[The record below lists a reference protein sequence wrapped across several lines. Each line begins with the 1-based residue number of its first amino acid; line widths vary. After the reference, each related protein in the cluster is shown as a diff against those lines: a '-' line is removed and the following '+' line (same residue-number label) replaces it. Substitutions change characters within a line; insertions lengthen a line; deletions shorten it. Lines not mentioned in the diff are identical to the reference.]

1 MSSGRS
7 SAMFT
12 TDLSQFA
19 GGGRSSG
26 LLVKPSFN
34 NLKVY
39 NNSNLSVNLKESSL
53 ILNKSDSLL
62 QNGVMSFHQSILYDP
77 QFNNINVT
85 K

>member
-19 GGGRSSG
+19 RGRSSG

-39 NNSNLSVNLKESSL
+39 NNSNVKESSL

-62 QNGVMSFHQSILYDP
+62 QNGVTSFHQSILYDP

-85 K
+85 KK

>member
-12 TDLSQFA
+12 TDLSHFA
-19 GGGRSSG
+19 GGRSSG

-39 NNSNLSVNLKESSL
+39 NNSNFNIDVKESSL
-53 ILNKSDSLL
+53 TLNKSDSLL
-62 QNGVMSFHQSILYDP
+62 QNGNMSLHQSILYDP
-77 QFNNINVT
+77 HFNNINIT